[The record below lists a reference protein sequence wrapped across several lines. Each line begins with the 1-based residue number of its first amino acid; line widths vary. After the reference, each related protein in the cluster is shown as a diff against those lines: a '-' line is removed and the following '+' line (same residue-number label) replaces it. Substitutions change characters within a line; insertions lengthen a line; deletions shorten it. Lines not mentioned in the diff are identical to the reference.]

1 MLKNMAVKTKILL
14 LSVLLVVVICIV
26 AAVGVF
32 FNAQSK
38 QSLDDMYNFNLM
50 TTQYLNDAN
59 NHLRAIDVNIPYL
72 LLSDKSL
79 DASVLRNDIL
89 GRLDGIKDDVDKL
102 KEIDKGE
109 NAQKTI
115 AELEKHLETVKSNVK
130 ATENLGDTP
139 EDRVKLFEDLS
150 SVRIIAGDLA
160 ALTPDNVS
168 QGKVLFENNNAQ
180 YDRSLMVFA
189 VIVIGG
195 LLFGVSS
202 AIVIAGNISSPLS
215 SAITSLNAVAN
226 GDLTNTMPQELVERK
241 DEVGDVVQA
250 LNKMQI
256 SLRGIMK
263 DVSAEA
269 QKSTEMANQ
278 VQELLK
284 SLNADTQDMSAI
296 TEEMAAGMEQT
307 AASTVNMQTLTDK
320 LQKEVQISSEKAGES
335 EGYTEEI
342 NQRAA
347 NLQAKAKDSG
357 KKADEVYNKTKVSLE
372 KAIESA
378 KVVSNINVLT
388 GDITDIAEQTNLLA
402 LNAAIE
408 AARAGEHGRG
418 FAVVA
423 DEVRKLAEQSQGTA
437 EKIQTLTGQ
446 VISSVE
452 NLSQGAFDILQFID
466 TTVTADYDV
475 MYDTASQYQKD
486 AEYVNRFAVETSD
499 TSREL
504 INAVETMNQ
513 AMDEIAKATHEGA
526 VGNTKIAETVAIMAD
541 KFQEILTKMDE
552 SEEGSKRLAE
562 QVAKFKV

>member
-1 MLKNMAVKTKILL
+1 MAVKSKILV
-14 LSVLLVVVICIV
+14 LSVLLIAVICIV

-32 FNAQSK
+32 FNAKAK

-50 TTQYLNDAN
+50 ATQYLNDAN
-59 NHLRAIDVNIPYL
+59 NHLRAIDVNIPYV
-72 LLSDKSL
+72 LLSGDLIDVK
-79 DASVLRNDIL
+79 VLRDDIL
-89 GRLDGIKDDVDKL
+89 SRLDSIGGDVEKL
-102 KEIDKGE
+102 KAIDKGE
-109 NAQKTI
+109 KAQKII
-115 AELEKHLETVKSNVK
+115 AELDNHLATVKSNVK
-130 ATENLGDTP
+130 ATETLGNTP
-139 EDRVKLFEDLS
+139 EDKVKLFENLS
-150 SVRIIAGDLA
+150 SVRVIAGDLA

-168 QGKVLFENNNAQ
+168 QGKVLFETNNEQ
-180 YDRSLMVFA
+180 YDRSIIIFA
-189 VIVIGG
+189 VIIVIG
-195 LLFGVSS
+195 LVFGIGS
-202 AIVIAGNISSPLS
+202 AIIIAGNIASPLA
-215 SAITSLNAVAN
+215 SAITSLNAVAD
-226 GDLTNTMPQELVERK
+226 GDLTKTMPEDLANRR
-241 DEVGDVVQA
+241 DEVGNVVQA
-250 LNKMQI
+250 LHKMQV
-256 SLRGIMK
+256 SLRGIIK
-263 DVSAEA
+263 EVTEEA
-269 QKSTEMANQ
+269 NKSTQMAEQ

-284 SLNADTQDMSAI
+284 SLNSDTQDMSAI
-296 TEEMAAGMEQT
+296 TEEMAAGMEET
-307 AASTVNMQTLTDK
+307 AASTVNMQTLSDK
-320 LQKEVQISSEKAGES
+320 LQSEVQNSSKKAGES

-342 NQRAA
+342 NQRAT

-357 KKADEVYNKTKVSLE
+357 QKAKEVYSKTKDSLE

-437 EKIQTLTGQ
+437 EKIQTLTSQ

-466 TTVTADYDV
+466 GTVNADYTA
-475 MYDTASQYQKD
+475 MYETASQYQKD
-486 AEYVNRFAVETSD
+486 AEYVNRFAVETNE
-499 TSREL
+499 TSQEL

-541 KFQEILTKMDE
+541 KFQEILAKMDE
-552 SEEGSKRLAE
+552 SEEGSKRLQE
-562 QVAKFKV
+562 QVSKFKV